1 MEITTVVSGG
11 AVRRVR
17 TRLLSVLLAFALM
30 AGTLLLIQQ
39 RADAA
44 PARPAAA
51 ATAQFGELFSSV
63 VCPILLAVRNA
74 FSGGIFGDFVTPLLN
89 QFLVAFGCAPSG

>member
-1 MEITTVVSGG
+1 MEITNGVSGG
-11 AVRRVR
+11 TVRS
-17 TRLLSVLLAFALM
+17 TRMRLFSLLVAFALI

-51 ATAQFGELFSSV
+51 ATAQFGDVISSI

>member
-1 MEITTVVSGG
+1 MEFTTGVGGG
-11 AVRRVR
+11 AVRSTRM
-17 TRLLSVLLAFALM
+17 RLLSLLVAFALV

-44 PARPAAA
+44 PATPAAA
-51 ATAQFGELFSSV
+51 VSAQFGEAFSSI

-74 FSGGIFGDFVTPLLN
+74 FSGGFFGDFVSPLLN